1 MSLPGYIPG
10 IVAESGRGD
19 EDAGLPYNEFK
30 VLHTLFSSFILN
42 VANKALS
49 E

>member
-10 IVAESGRGD
+10 IVAESERGG

-30 VLHTLFSSFILN
+30 VCSFPLSS
-42 VANKALS
+42 
-49 E
+49 